1 MFLRWPATVILVV
14 VGGLILFKIFTWLLN
29 SHYLSGVIKSVARP
43 RAETVEEIASD
54 LSDARHVRDQ
64 RLDENQDT
72 IDQAIEESQDLRNL

>member
-1 MFLRWPATVILVV
+1 MFLRWPSTLILVV
-14 VGGLILFKIFTWLLN
+14 VGGMILFKIFTWLLN
-29 SHYLSGVIKSVARP
+29 SRYLTGVIKGVARP

-72 IDQAIEESQDLRNL
+72 IERAVKESQDLRNL